1 MVITRKVE
9 FSASHICRNPQ
20 LSEEENGRLFGPEA
34 NPHGHGHNYV
44 VEVSVAGEPDAV
56 TGMVMDLK
64 ELKEILTHRVV
75 EPYDHRFLNY
85 EVPPF
90 DRVTPTAENIARD
103 IWSRLDRELRG
114 ANRTLRSVRV
124 YETPDLFVDYW
135 GEPPCSG

>member
-9 FSASHICRNPQ
+9 FSASHICRNPE
-20 LSEEENGRLFGPEA
+20 LTDEENRGLFGVEA

-64 ELKEILTHRVV
+64 ELKEILNRSVV
-75 EPYDHRFLNY
+75 GPYDHRFLNY

-103 IWSRLDRELRG
+103 IWIRLEPQLRDP
-114 ANRTLRSVRV
+114 RRRLRSVRV
-124 YETPDLFVDYW
+124 WESPDLYVDYA
-135 GEPPCSG
+135 GEPCSA